1 MYTIIYIYI
10 YILLHIYIYI
20 YIYTHTYIYI
30 YIYIVIYI
38 YMYTYT
44 DVYIHTQVE
53 DFSMEEVDAAYQ
65 ARHTRTAAAP
75 LVVLSSCNTRPD
87 YK

>member
-1 MYTIIYIYI
+1 
-10 YILLHIYIYI
+10 
-20 YIYTHTYIYI
+20 
-30 YIYIVIYI
+30 
-38 YMYTYT
+38 MYTYT